1 MSIYKTY
8 LMIFSLFSSMRG
20 RQQLSCPVLRPPS
33 RPNARPQDNMPLHK
47 GNNENSL
54 ELIPIKEV
62 ITSQELDQHSKI
74 PTTKAK
80 GYILL

>member
-1 MSIYKTY
+1 MKTPYSWISIKK
-8 LMIFSLFSSMRG
+8 I
-20 RQQLSCPVLRPPS
+20 
-33 RPNARPQDNMPLHK
+33 
-47 GNNENSL
+47 
-54 ELIPIKEV
+54 